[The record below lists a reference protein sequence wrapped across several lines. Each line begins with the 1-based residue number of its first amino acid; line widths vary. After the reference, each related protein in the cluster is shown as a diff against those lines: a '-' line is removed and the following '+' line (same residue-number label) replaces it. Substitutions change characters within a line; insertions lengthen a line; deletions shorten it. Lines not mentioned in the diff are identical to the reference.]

1 MNIPENETDKV
12 AMKTILSS
20 LFSGGITNPQ
30 VLVSGAIFQSTCVL
44 SRVWLFATQWTV
56 AWQAPLSRGFPRQE
70 YWSVLPLPPPG
81 DLPIPEIE
89 PMSPA
94 ASALTCGFFTTEPP
108 EQSIIL
114 SVWIKKQICLL
125 LLFFFPFLT
134 HSFVLAITYTLILA
148 KRRKAD
154 LKSIFVYK

>member
-1 MNIPENETDKV
+1 M
-12 AMKTILSS
+12 
-20 LFSGGITNPQ
+20 
-30 VLVSGAIFQSTCVL
+30 
-44 SRVWLFATQWTV
+44 
-56 AWQAPLSRGFPRQE
+56 
-70 YWSVLPLPPPG
+70 PLPPPG

-114 SVWIKKQICLL
+114 SVWMKKQIRLL
-125 LLFFFPFLT
+125 LLLFFFFPFLT